1 MQSDGN
7 LPTFRTYLLKL
18 EIVERQQI
26 CKELGDIALQN
37 TVISVAMGGGKLL
50 QDKKRPGKTTYV
62 STYTIQLTTVLITE
76 MIKDDKNI
84 LTLCCWRRQQV
95 FLNSRYTYKLRGFS
109 PRANHTDRAA
119 AAGRRS

>member
-50 QDKKRPGKTTYV
+50 QDKNVQVKRHTFQHT
-62 STYTIQLTTVLITE
+62 Q
-76 MIKDDKNI
+76 
-84 LTLCCWRRQQV
+84 
-95 FLNSRYTYKLRGFS
+95 FS
-109 PRANHTDRAA
+109 
-119 AAGRRS
+119 